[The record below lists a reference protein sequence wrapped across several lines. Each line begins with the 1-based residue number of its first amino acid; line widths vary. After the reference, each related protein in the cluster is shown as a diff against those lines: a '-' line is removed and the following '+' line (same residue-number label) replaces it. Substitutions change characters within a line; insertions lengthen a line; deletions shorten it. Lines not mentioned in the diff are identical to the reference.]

1 MQKVLITVI
10 LLIQLLVMLL
20 TSLLKIILLYYYTVY
35 LIGISAD
42 NLVERTANLVVQ
54 KTVQREYS

>member
-42 NLVERTANLVVQ
+42 NLVERTANLVL
-54 KTVQREYS
+54 